1 MPFSIADL
9 QTIFSPAALDLGHG
23 FVAANAVR
31 SLQQRDGGKIITAIV
46 AASQGDRTFRVYVR
60 DLGDGNVHSE
70 CSCGQS
76 LCEHA
81 AGALL
86 SLLKPANDV
95 QDDTVAHA
103 SSKATPPTDQQLLY
117 ILKPEK
123 GVNTGLA
130 VDTVVARKLG
140 NGAYS
145 GGGHFSPK
153 RADKN
158 NPARFLQP
166 EDFELL
172 AGLARLQSIEQA
184 ISVLDGP
191 EADNL
196 LRALIQTG
204 RCYAGNMYS
213 PPIKISESR
222 PLSLD
227 WITDQAGVQH
237 LRWQVMP
244 GAEYLIILAHMW
256 YIDPNNQVAGNLATE
271 LPPAL
276 ITALLAHSSLAPQQA
291 KELKAWINTE
301 FPQVHLPQ
309 LRLYETKTITA
320 KPLACLRLFS
330 MEVESGRDNNMLHRA
345 ELFFTYDDIEVTS
358 HTPATWFDGH
368 TLIHIQRDSKFE
380 LQCKRRLFAAGFY
393 SARSGKIPDKDIYD
407 LSDDPAR
414 WIDFQY
420 DVLPDLDKDN
430 WRILYDPSFQLR
442 AVRSQTWYCDTRR
455 LEDKDWFDFSMG
467 VVIDGERINLLP
479 VLLDY
484 LRHNPQDTPSDLN
497 SQDYLQND
505 QQNYVLQIQDN
516 HWLRVPAE
524 RIRAIFNTL
533 ISLYKSKAG
542 KTVPGSLRLPLYQ
555 LANISELALD
565 ETAPVPEW
573 VGDADLRSLGEKL
586 RNADHAKEV
595 SAPQALR
602 TELRHYQQNGLS
614 WLQFLREQ
622 HMGGILADD
631 MGLGKTVQTLAHL
644 LVEKQH
650 SRLDRP
656 SLIIAPTSL
665 VFNWRNELRRFAPS
679 LSCLCLQGSDRQQYF
694 KSINKHDVVITSYP
708 LLIRDEAALLAF
720 RYHCLILDEAHYIK
734 NPKTKAARCVRNI
747 GARHRLCLTGT
758 PLENHLGELWSLF
771 DFLLP
776 GLLGNQKQFQAV
788 FRTPIEKHQDT
799 DRAES
804 LARRVR
810 PFMLRRTKDAVASE
824 LPEKTEI
831 IRRIALS
838 QQQQDLYE
846 TVRLSVHHHVR
857 SVIQHQGL
865 ARSQITVLD
874 ALLKLRQVCCDPR
887 LVKLKKPHSIVDS
900 AKLEFLTDILPEMIE
915 EGRRILLF
923 SQFTSMLAL
932 IEEEVKKLQIGYAK
946 LTGQTIDRAAQ
957 IERFQSREA
966 PLFLISLKAGGVG
979 LNLTAADTVIHYDPW
994 WNPAAER
1001 QATDRAHR
1009 IGQTQRV
1016 FVYKLICEST
1026 VEEKILTMQ
1035 QHKQSL
1041 ADSLLQIQEPGA
1053 SHWSEQ
1059 DIDELLA
1066 PLE

>member
-1 MPFSIADL
+1 MPFSPSDL
-9 QTIFSPAALDLGHG
+9 QTVFSPAALDLGHG
-23 FVAANAVR
+23 LVATNAVR
-31 SLQQRDGGKIITAIV
+31 SVQQRDGGNITTAIV
-46 AASQGDRTFRVYVR
+46 AACQGDKIFRVYVR

-81 AGALL
+81 AAALL
-86 SLLKPANDV
+86 SILKPATDA
-95 QDDTVAHA
+95 QDDTITHV
-103 SSKATPPTDQQLLY
+103 SSNTTPSIDQQLLY

-123 GVNTGLA
+123 GVNTGLV
-130 VDTVVARKLG
+130 VDTVVVRKLG

-153 RADKN
+153 RADKS
-158 NPARFLQP
+158 NPARFLQS
-166 EDFELL
+166 EDFQIL
-172 AGLARLQSIEQA
+172 AGLARMQSVEQP
-184 ISVLDGP
+184 ISVIDGP
-191 EADNL
+191 EADHL
-196 LRALIQTG
+196 LRSMIQTG
-204 RCYAGNMYS
+204 RCRAGDMYS
-213 PPIKISESR
+213 APIKLSEPR

-227 WITDQAGVQH
+227 WVTDREGVQH
-237 LRWQVMP
+237 LQWQVAP
-244 GAEYLIILAHMW
+244 GAEYLIIIANLW
-256 YIDPNNQVAGNLATE
+256 YIDPNSQAAGNLATD
-271 LPPAL
+271 LPPEL
-276 ITALLAHSSLAPQQA
+276 INTLLARSSLKAQQA
-291 KELKAWINTE
+291 KELIGWINVE
-301 FPQVHLPQ
+301 FPYIRLPQ
-309 LRLYETKTITA
+309 LRSYETKTITA
-320 KPLACLRLFS
+320 QPLACLRLFS
-330 MEVESGRDNNMLHRA
+330 MGDESGRDNNLLHRA
-345 ELFFTYDDIEVTS
+345 ELFFTYDDIEVS
-358 HTPATWFDGH
+358 SQTPATWFDGH

-380 LQCKRRLFAAGFY
+380 LQCKRRLFDAGFY
-393 SARSGKIPDKDIYD
+393 SARSGKIPDKDIYS

-420 DVLPDLDKDN
+420 DVVPELDKDN

-455 LEDKDWFDFSMG
+455 LDDRDWFDFSMG

-479 VLLDY
+479 VLLEY
-484 LRHNPQDTPSDLN
+484 LKLNPPDSSGMTAQS
-497 SQDYLQND
+497 
-505 QQNYVLQIQDN
+505 YVLKIQDKQ
-516 HWLRVPAE
+516 WLRIPAE
-524 RIRAIFNTL
+524 RIRAIINTL
-533 ISLYKSKAG
+533 VSLYKSKAG
-542 KTVPGSLRLPLYQ
+542 KAVPTSLRLPLYQ
-555 LANISELALD
+555 LANISELALG
-565 ETAPVPEW
+565 ETAPAPEW
-573 VGDADLRSLGEKL
+573 IGDADLRSLGEKL
-586 RNADHAKEV
+586 RNTEQAQEV
-595 SAPQALR
+595 SAPQTLR
-602 TELRHYQQNGLS
+602 AELRHYQQSGLS

-650 SRLDRP
+650 ERLDRP

-720 RYHCLILDEAHYIK
+720 RYHYLILDEAHYIK

-747 GARHRLCLTGT
+747 DARHRLCLTGT

-788 FRTPIEKHQDT
+788 FRTPIEKHQET

-831 IRRIALS
+831 IRRIALT

-887 LVKLKKPHSIVDS
+887 LVKLEKPHSIVDS
-900 AKLEFLTDILPEMIE
+900 AKLEFLTEILPEMIE

-1016 FVYKLICEST
+1016 FVYKLICEGT

-1041 ADSLLQIQEPGA
+1041 ADSLFQFQEQGT
-1053 SHWSEQ
+1053 SRWSEQ
-1059 DIDELLA
+1059 EIDELLA